1 MALLAVS
8 NRVNWCAL
16 MYLQKLTF
24 FLRKWHILVII
35 LLIAIPASLIAPD
48 VYSTN
53 DQPEGV
59 IPKPADINVDGNGFL
74 LIILDGVGT
83 DSMLDEEMMPLLNSE
98 KNRYSILNVRTG
110 PLTLSATCI
119 KELMTGVPNNPIDG
133 LNNFNL
139 GHPGGQDPW
148 LMAANDET
156 HDVAM
161 IGSYVMGNMY
171 SEVIGIEFTD
181 TFKGHSDYYEGD
193 QESFELMS
201 DIIDSN
207 SHNIVSLHF
216 SGPDKVGHTW
226 GIESEEYKDKLLDID
241 IKLNEIMSNIDSN
254 WNIIITADHGMTATG
269 THGSAEEKTRDVS
282 AFVTGPDIITSASQ
296 NIVQRDL
303 AALTTLLTGQPFP
316 LQLHGR
322 IPIDILDYNESDKI
336 LIEEWNWEAATQR
349 QLFFSGYE
357 DIITDRPEIDWDS
370 IEQDTN
376 FEDKSSI
383 YWTLFVWSALITL
396 AIIAFKDQ
404 FKSPKQTVLEVISFV
419 AFIVVLAYS
428 QYRLDFSAM
437 IPRAFGAAC
446 AVYLATN
453 ALCSKT
459 NEESNSKTSIINLIT
474 SPLIMPYLFMF
485 LFVLTGDISRSVV
498 IGMLIWVV
506 IYPINMLILD
516 GNVQSKYQFSN
527 GFFWLMALACVSFSG
542 NRVWFLL
549 IPLVILIGKLVVEN
563 FSKQTTKQDRI
574 ALLLLLF
581 FTVISLLFVNSRIT
595 GFHIMSK
602 MLTLGWSSSILIV
615 IGSVLILLSACIIA
629 SKLIRNEI
637 NYHSISWSYGCL
649 LIVYLAQIIES
660 TNYDRALLS
669 LIFSSYIFC
678 AWQYLSNK
686 KSPRNFYLFTLV
698 ISCHMLLVWGVWA
711 SVIGFLLLPCLEIF
725 SNKFAKT
732 IESQFDI
739 YNPKII
745 ISIAVFPWIMWVL
758 WWTLMGQVNGV
769 QTCYEGICPHP
780 RELDLGRVQVRG
792 GYVGFRNNPPTNW
805 MIVMIAAPLTIFSTK
820 MMYVIQSNGIM
831 LRPYIVSQLLLI
843 LGSISLVAFSSD
855 SPRLLFSITWN
866 IVFAL
871 SQIIFAI
878 FAILWSKISLYKNQ
892 SFTSITGN

>member
-1 MALLAVS
+1 
-8 NRVNWCAL
+8 
-16 MYLQKLTF
+16 MYLQKLTL

-35 LLIAIPASLIAPD
+35 LLISIPASLIAPD
-48 VYSTN
+48 VYSTS

-241 IKLNEIMSNIDSN
+241 IKLNEIMSNIDPN

-322 IPIDILDYNESDKI
+322 IPLDILDYNESDKT
-336 LIEEWNWEAATQR
+336 LIEEWNWAAAAQR
-349 QLFFSGYE
+349 QLYLSGDE
-357 DIITDRPEIDWDS
+357 DIIAYQLEIDWDS

-376 FEDKSSI
+376 FENKSSI

-453 ALCSKT
+453 ALSSKT
-459 NEESNSKTSIINLIT
+459 NEEPNSKRSMINLIT

-485 LFVLTGDISRSVV
+485 LFVLTGDVSRSVV

-563 FSKQTTKQDRI
+563 FSKQTTKPDRI
-574 ALLLLLF
+574 AMLLLLF

-602 MLTLGWSSSILIV
+602 MLTLGWSSSIFMT

-629 SKLIRNEI
+629 SKLIRDEI
-637 NYHSISWSYGCL
+637 NYRNISLSFGCL
-649 LIVYLAQIIES
+649 LIMYLAQIVKS
-660 TNYDRALLS
+660 TNYDRVLLS
-669 LIFSSYIFC
+669 LLFSSYIFC
-678 AWQYLSNK
+678 AWRYLSNK
-686 KSPRNFYLFTLV
+686 KSPRDFYLFTLV

-725 SNKFAKT
+725 SNNFAKT

-792 GYVGFRNNPPTNW
+792 GYVGFRNNPPINW

-820 MMYVIQSNGIM
+820 LMYVIQSNGIM
-831 LRPYIVSQLLLI
+831 LGPYIVSQLLLI

-878 FAILWSKISLYKNQ
+878 FAILWSKISFYKNQ
-892 SFTSITGN
+892 SFTSITGK

>member
-1 MALLAVS
+1 MS
-8 NRVNWCAL
+8 TQVNWCEL
-16 MYLQKLTF
+16 MYFKKLTLL
-24 FLRKWHILVII
+24 LRKWHILVII
-35 LLIAIPASLIAPD
+35 LLISIPASLIAPD
-48 VYSTN
+48 VYSTS

-59 IPKPADINVDGNGFL
+59 ILKPADINVDGNGFL

-83 DSMLDEEMMPLLNSE
+83 DSMLDAEMMPLLNSE

-119 KELMTGVPNNPIDG
+119 KELMTGVPNDPIDG

-148 LMAANDET
+148 LMAASDSTNN
-156 HDVAM
+156 VAM

-171 SEVIGIEFTD
+171 ADVDEIKFTD

-201 DIIDSN
+201 DIIDSS

-226 GIESEEYKDKLLDID
+226 GIESEEYKDKLFDID
-241 IKLNEIMSNIDSN
+241 LKVNEIMNNIDPN
-254 WNIIITADHGMTATG
+254 WNVIITADHGMTATG
-269 THGSAEEKTRDVS
+269 THGSAEEQTRDVT

-303 AALTTLLTGQPFP
+303 AALTTLLTEQPFP

-322 IPIDILDYNESDKI
+322 IPIDILDYNESDKT

-349 QLFFSGYE
+349 QLYLNGE
-357 DIITDRPEIDWDS
+357 QDVIADRPAIAWNT

-376 FEDKSSI
+376 FENKSSI
-383 YWTLFVWSALITL
+383 YWTLFVWFALIAL
-396 AIIAFKDQ
+396 ALIAFKDQ
-404 FKSPKQTVLEVISFV
+404 FKTPKQSAIEIISFV
-419 AFIVVLAYS
+419 AFIAVLAYS

-437 IPRAFGAAC
+437 IPRAIGAAC
-446 AVYLATN
+446 AVYLATT
-453 ALCSKT
+453 ALSLRTSKA
-459 NEESNSKTSIINLIT
+459 NKNNKSIISLMT
-474 SPLIMPYLFMF
+474 SPIIMPYLFML

-498 IGMLIWVV
+498 IGMLIWVI
-506 IYPINMLILD
+506 IYPINMLLLD

-549 IPLVILIGKLVVEN
+549 IPLVIFTAKSVLVN
-563 FSKQTTKQDRI
+563 LSKQTSGSDRV
-574 ALLLLLF
+574 ATSLMLF
-581 FTVISLLFVNSRIT
+581 FTVISLLFVNDRIT
-595 GFHIMSK
+595 GFHIMSY
-602 MLTLGWSSSILIV
+602 MLTLGWNNSVLIV
-615 IGSVLILLSACIIA
+615 IGSVLILLLSCIIA
-629 SKLIRNEI
+629 SKLIFNEI
-637 NYHSISWSYGCL
+637 NYPIISLSFGCL
-649 LIVYLAQIIES
+649 LIVYFAQIIES
-660 TNYDRALLS
+660 TDFDRVLLG
-669 LIFSSYIFC
+669 IIISSYVYC
-678 AWQYLSNK
+678 AWRFLSSK
-686 KSPRNFYLFTLV
+686 KSINDIHLFTLL
-698 ISCHMLLVWGVWA
+698 ISSHMLLVWGVWA
-711 SVIGFLLLPCLEIF
+711 SVIAILLLPCLEIF

-732 IESQFDI
+732 IEGQFDI
-739 YNPKII
+739 YDPKLI

-792 GYVGFRNNPPTNW
+792 GYVGFRSNPPTNW
-805 MIVMIAAPLTIFSTK
+805 MVVMIAAPLIIFSTK
-820 MMYVIQSNGIM
+820 LMHVIQSKGIM
-831 LRPYIVSQLLLI
+831 LRPYITSQLLLI

-871 SQIIFAI
+871 MQIT
-878 FAILWSKISLYKNQ
+878 FAILAIFWSKISVHKEPQL
-892 SFTSITGN
+892 TL

>member
-1 MALLAVS
+1 
-8 NRVNWCAL
+8 
-16 MYLQKLTF
+16 MYLQKLTLL
-24 FLRKWHILVII
+24 LRKWHILVII
-35 LLIAIPASLIAPD
+35 LLIAIPASLIAPN
-48 VYSTN
+48 VYSTS

-59 IPKPADINVDGNGFL
+59 IIKPADINVDGDGFL

-83 DSMLDEEMMPLLNSE
+83 DSMLDSEMMPLLNSD

-119 KELMTGVPNNPIDG
+119 KELMTGVPNDPIDG

-148 LMAANDET
+148 LMAASDSTNN
-156 HDVAM
+156 VAM

-171 SEVIGIEFTD
+171 GDVDEIEFTD

-201 DIIDSN
+201 DIIDSS

-241 IKLNEIMSNIDSN
+241 IKVNEIMNNIDSN
-254 WNIIITADHGMTATG
+254 WNVIITADHGMTATG
-269 THGSAEEKTRDVS
+269 THGSAEEKTRDVT

-303 AALTTLLTGQPFP
+303 AALTTLLAGQPFP

-322 IPIDILDYNESDKI
+322 IPIDILDYNESDKT

-349 QLFFSGYE
+349 QLYLSGE
-357 DIITDRPEIDWDS
+357 QDVIADRPEIDWNT

-383 YWTLFVWSALITL
+383 YWTLFVWFALITL
-396 AIIAFKDQ
+396 ALIAFKDQ
-404 FKSPKQTVLEVISFV
+404 FKTPKQSAIEIISFV
-419 AFIVVLAYS
+419 AFIAVLAYS

-437 IPRAFGAAC
+437 IPRAIGAAC
-446 AVYLATN
+446 AVYLATT
-453 ALCSKT
+453 ALSLRT
-459 NEESNSKTSIINLIT
+459 NDINKGNKSIISLMT
-474 SPLIMPYLFMF
+474 SPIIMPYLFML

-498 IGMLIWVV
+498 IGMSIWVV
-506 IYPINMLILD
+506 IYPINMLLLD
-516 GNVQSKYQFSN
+516 GNMQSKYQFSN

-549 IPLVILIGKLVVEN
+549 IPLVIFTAKSVLVN
-563 FSKQTTKQDRI
+563 LSKQTSSSDR
-574 ALLLLLF
+574 AATLLMLF
-581 FTVISLLFVNSRIT
+581 FTVISLLFVNDRIT
-595 GFHIMSK
+595 GLHIMSYV
-602 MLTLGWSSSILIV
+602 LTLGWNNSVLIV
-615 IGSVLILLSACIIA
+615 IGSVLILLLACIIA
-629 SKLIRNEI
+629 SKLIGNEL
-637 NYHSISWSYGCL
+637 NYRSISWSFGSL

-660 TNYDRALLS
+660 TDFDRILLGVII
-669 LIFSSYIFC
+669 LSYMFC
-678 AWQYLSNK
+678 AWNYLLNK
-686 KSPRNFYLFTLV
+686 KSSDNFHLFTLI
-698 ISCHMLLVWGVWA
+698 ISCHMLLTWGVWA
-711 SVIGFLLLPCLEIF
+711 SVVAILLLPCLEIF
-725 SNKFAKT
+725 SYKFAKT
-732 IESQFDI
+732 IEGKFDI
-739 YNPKII
+739 YDPKLI
-745 ISIAVFPWIMWVL
+745 ISIAVFPWIIWVL
-758 WWTLMGQVNGV
+758 WWTLMGQVNGI

-792 GYVGFRNNPPTNW
+792 GYVGFRSNPPTNW
-805 MIVMIAAPLTIFSTK
+805 MVVMIAAPLIIFSTK
-820 MMYVIQSNGIM
+820 LMHVIQSKGIM
-831 LRPYIVSQLLLI
+831 LRPYITSQLLLI

-871 SQIIFAI
+871 MQIT
-878 FAILWSKISLYKNQ
+878 FAILAIFWSKISIHKEPQMTL
-892 SFTSITGN
+892 

>member
-8 NRVNWCAL
+8 NQVNWCAL
-16 MYLQKLTF
+16 MYLQKLTLL
-24 FLRKWHILVII
+24 LRKWHILVII

-48 VYSTN
+48 VYSTS

-59 IPKPADINVDGNGFL
+59 ILKPADINVDGDGFL

-83 DSMLDEEMMPLLNSE
+83 DSMLDSEMMPLLNSD
-98 KNRYSILNVRTG
+98 KNRYSLLNVRTG

-119 KELMTGVPNNPIDG
+119 KELMTGVPNDPIDG

-241 IKLNEIMSNIDSN
+241 IKVNEIMNNIDSN
-254 WNIIITADHGMTATG
+254 WNVIITADHGMTATG
-269 THGSAEEKTRDVS
+269 THGSAEEKTREVT

-303 AALTTLLTGQPFP
+303 AALTTLLTEQPFP

-322 IPIDILDYNESDKI
+322 IPIDILDYNESDKT

-349 QLFFSGYE
+349 QLFFSGDE

-404 FKSPKQTVLEVISFV
+404 FKSPKQTILEVISFV

-437 IPRAFGAAC
+437 IPRALGAAC

-453 ALCSKT
+453 ALSSRT
-459 NEESNSKTSIINLIT
+459 NEESNSKRSMINLIT

-563 FSKQTTKQDRI
+563 FSKQTTKPDRI

-637 NYHSISWSYGCL
+637 NYHSIAWSYGCL

-660 TNYDRALLS
+660 TNYDRVLLS

-686 KSPRNFYLFTLV
+686 KSSQDFHLLTLV

-805 MIVMIAAPLTIFSTK
+805 MVAMIAAPLIIFSTK
-820 MMYVIQSNGIM
+820 LMYVIQSKGIK

-843 LGSISLVAFSSD
+843 LGSISLVAFSTD

-871 SQIIFAI
+871 LQITFAV
-878 FAILWSKISLYKNQ
+878 FAILFSKISLYKNQ

>member
-1 MALLAVS
+1 
-8 NRVNWCAL
+8 
-16 MYLQKLTF
+16 MYLQKLSLV
-24 FLRKWHILVII
+24 LRKWHVLVII
-35 LLIAIPASLIAPD
+35 LLISIPASMIAPD
-48 VYSTN
+48 VYSTS

-59 IPKPADINVDGNGFL
+59 ILKPDNLNVDGNGFL

-83 DSMLDEEMMPLLNSE
+83 DSMLDAEMMPLLNSE

-119 KELMTGVPNNPIDG
+119 KELMTGVPNDPIDG

-148 LMAANDET
+148 IMAANDPDY
-156 HDVAM
+156 DVAM

-171 SEVIGIEFTD
+171 AEIDNIDFTD

-193 QESFELMS
+193 QDSFELMS
-201 DIIDSN
+201 NIIDTN
-207 SHNIVSLHF
+207 SHDVVSLHF

-226 GIESEEYKDKLLDID
+226 GIESEEYRDKLLDMD
-241 IKLNEIMSNIDSN
+241 IKINELMHNIDSG
-254 WNIIITADHGMTATG
+254 WNVIITADHGMTATG
-269 THGSAEEKTRDVS
+269 THGSSEEKTRDVT
-282 AFVTGPDIITSASQ
+282 AFVTGPDIITSASK

-322 IPIDILDYNESDKI
+322 IPIDILDYNESDKT

-349 QLFFSGYE
+349 QSYLNGE
-357 DIITDRPEIDWDS
+357 QDVIADRPAIAWNT

-383 YWTLFVWSALITL
+383 YWTLFVWFALITL
-396 AIIAFKDQ
+396 ALIAFKDQ
-404 FKSPKQTVLEVISFV
+404 FKTPKQSVIEIISFV
-419 AFIVVLAYS
+419 AFIAVLAYS

-437 IPRAFGAAC
+437 IPRAIGAAC
-446 AVYLATN
+446 AVYLATT
-453 ALCSKT
+453 ALSLR
-459 NEESNSKTSIINLIT
+459 SNSINKGNKSIINLMT
-474 SPLIMPYLFMF
+474 SPIIMPYLFMI
-485 LFVLTGDISRSVV
+485 LFVLTSDISRSVV
-498 IGMLIWVV
+498 IGMSIWVV
-506 IYPINMLILD
+506 IYPINMLLLD
-516 GNVQSKYQFSN
+516 GNMQSKYQFSN

-549 IPLVILIGKLVVEN
+549 IPLVIFTTKSVQVNL
-563 FSKQTTKQDRI
+563 SKQTSGSDGVATI
-574 ALLLLLF
+574 LMLF
-581 FTVISLLFVNSRIT
+581 FTIISLLFVNSRIT
-595 GFHIMSK
+595 GYHIMSY
-602 MLTLGWSSSILIV
+602 MLTLGWNNSILIV
-615 IGSVLILLSACIIA
+615 IGSVLILLLSCIIA
-629 SKLIRNEI
+629 SKLIFNEI
-637 NYHSISWSYGCL
+637 NYPSISWSFGGL

-660 TNYDRALLS
+660 TNFDRILLGVII
-669 LIFSSYIFC
+669 LSYMFC
-678 AWQYLSNK
+678 AWKYLFNK
-686 KSPRNFYLFTLV
+686 KSSDNFHLFTLI
-698 ISCHMLLVWGVWA
+698 ISCHMLLTWGVWA
-711 SVIGFLLLPCLEIF
+711 SIVAILLLPCLEIS

-732 IESQFDI
+732 IDGQFDI
-739 YNPKII
+739 HDPKLI

-805 MIVMIAAPLTIFSTK
+805 MIAMIAAPLIIFSTK
-820 MMYVIQSNGIM
+820 LMYVIQSKGII
-831 LRPYIVSQLLLI
+831 LKPYIVSQLLLI
-843 LGSISLVAFSSD
+843 LGSISLVAFSTD

-871 SQIIFAI
+871 MQIT
-878 FAILWSKISLYKNQ
+878 FAILAIFWSKISIHKEPQMTL
-892 SFTSITGN
+892 